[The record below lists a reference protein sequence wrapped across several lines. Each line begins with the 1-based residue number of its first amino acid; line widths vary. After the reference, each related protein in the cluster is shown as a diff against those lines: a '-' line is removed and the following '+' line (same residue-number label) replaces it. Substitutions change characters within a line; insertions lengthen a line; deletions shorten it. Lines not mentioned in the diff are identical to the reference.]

1 MSSTG
6 IFAKY
11 VNVQKMTLT
20 NLSDNLKYTQ
30 ITNLIFDIMRASHFK
45 SLMDG
50 SMERLFGVANNA
62 LEFDIM
68 LTVPEVAGFVNLT
81 QIVDPVTDRKLP
93 VKAWRITGTSIDNS
107 VFNIDFIGSV
117 VALRT
122 IRPNAG
128 ASEQHVRIESRSIAV
143 TVS

>member
-1 MSSTG
+1 MSATG
-6 IFAKY
+6 LFSKY

-20 NLSDNLKYTQ
+20 NLSDNIKYTQ

-62 LEFDIM
+62 LEFDVM
-68 LTVPEVAGFVNLT
+68 LTVPEVAGLVDLT
-81 QIVDPVTDRKLP
+81 EIVDPVTDRKLP

-107 VFNIDFIGSV
+107 IFNIDFIGSV
-117 VALRT
+117 VSLRT
-122 IRPNAG
+122 LRPNAG
-128 ASEQHVRIESRSIAV
+128 ASEHHVRIESRSIAV

>member
-1 MSSTG
+1 MSATG
-6 IFAKY
+6 LFSKY

-20 NLSDNLKYTQ
+20 NLSDNIKYTQ

-62 LEFDIM
+62 LEFDVM
-68 LTVPEVAGFVNLT
+68 LTVPEVAGLVNLT
-81 QIVDPVTDRKLP
+81 AIVDPVTDRKLP

-107 VFNIDFIGSV
+107 IFNIDFIGSV
-117 VALRT
+117 VSLRT
-122 IRPNAG
+122 LRPNAG
-128 ASEQHVRIESRSIAV
+128 AGEHHVRIESRSIAV